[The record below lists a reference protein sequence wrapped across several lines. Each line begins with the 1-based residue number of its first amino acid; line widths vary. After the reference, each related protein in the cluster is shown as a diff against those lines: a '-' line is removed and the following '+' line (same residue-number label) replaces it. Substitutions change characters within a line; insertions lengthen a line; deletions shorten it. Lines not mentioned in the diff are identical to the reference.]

1 MNAPVRKSFVGLAA
15 AMRAGALLGCA
26 LLFGCA
32 LNRPAF
38 MPMSGGPAENPLLVT
53 CGNGEFVFNTVV
65 DCVDDFFTI
74 DREETVRQV
83 GDVVIEGRIDTFP
96 ESSSTLLE
104 PWRGDTVT
112 GYDKLEATLQS
123 IRRRCI
129 VRVIPAEQGFLVD
142 VQVFKELE
150 DVRMAE
156 HATAGAATLRHDG
169 SIQRFSQPVSGA
181 PLSVGWIPQGRDV
194 ELEQRILL
202 TVLERVAYPPPVVQ

>member
-1 MNAPVRKSFVGLAA
+1 MNAPVQRSTVVFMAVAW
-15 AMRAGALLGCA
+15 LGCVS
-26 LLFGCA
+26 LVGCA
-32 LNRPAF
+32 LNRPGF

-53 CGNGEFVFNTVV
+53 CANGEFVFSTVV

-83 GDVVIEGRIDTFP
+83 GDVITEGRIDTFA

-129 VRVIPAEQGFLVD
+129 VRVIPADQGFLVD

-150 DVRMAE
+150 DVRQSE
-156 HATAGAATLRHDG
+156 FATAGAATLRHDG
-169 SIQRFSQPVSGA
+169 SIQRFTQPVSGA
-181 PLSVGWIPQGRDV
+181 PLSIGWIPQGRDV

-202 TVLERVAYPPPVVQ
+202 SVQERIAYPPPVVQ